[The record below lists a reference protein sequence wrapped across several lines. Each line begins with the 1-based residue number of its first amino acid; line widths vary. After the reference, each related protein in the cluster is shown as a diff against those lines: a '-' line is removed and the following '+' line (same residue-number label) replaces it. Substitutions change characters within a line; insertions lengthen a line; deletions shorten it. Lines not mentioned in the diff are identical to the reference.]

1 MGAEGRRAEAA
12 ERARLAIARRSALHW
27 AFYGRIFE
35 TLLRRDAHAVRVAA
49 IPTPEVLR
57 HSRLVVYSNHPSW
70 WDPVMLVV
78 LARRLLPGRRIFA
91 PIDAAMIGQYGF
103 MPKIGAFGVEVGAA
117 RGALDFMSMS
127 RAVLEGGD
135 VLVVTAQGRFA
146 DGRERPIALAGGV
159 ARLVEA
165 GLGALFL
172 PVALEYAFWT
182 ERRFEALARFGAPL
196 SGELLASLP
205 KSEHRPRLEA
215 ALQTAMDQ
223 LAADSIA
230 RNDGAFAN
238 LLEGS
243 AGINPVFDAWSRL
256 RAVAGGQPYVRGHG
270 SPAR

>member
-12 ERARLAIARRSALHW
+12 ERARQAISQRSALHW

-57 HSRLVVYSNHPSW
+57 HPRLVVYSNHPSW

-91 PIDAAMIGQYGF
+91 PMDAEMIGRYGF
-103 MPKIGAFGVEVGAA
+103 MPRIGAFGVELGSV
-117 RGALDFMSMS
+117 RGALDFMAVS
-127 RAVLEGGD
+127 RAALEGGD

-146 DGRERPIALAGGV
+146 DGRERPITLAGGV
-159 ARLVEA
+159 ARLADA

-172 PVALEYAFWT
+172 PVALEYTFWT

-196 SGELLASLP
+196 ASEALASLP
-205 KSEHRPRLEA
+205 RSERRPRLEA

-230 RNDGAFAN
+230 RDEGAFSN

-256 RAVAGGQPYVRGHG
+256 KAYAGGRSYVPGHG
-270 SPAR
+270 SPAA